1 MASGKELR
9 RRITS
14 IKSTQQI
21 TRAMKMVSAA
31 KLRRAQD
38 AITAARPYAIGVRK
52 VVTQLTKDASLSE
65 EHPLLELRDEKKSV
79 LTVLFTSDR
88 GLCGGFNSNLNKK
101 ALANAKED
109 AFKFEKFQFACVGK
123 KGNEFLKLRGL
134 DVYTHYEDFQKNA
147 DLAKISALGEEL
159 TQLYL
164 DGDFD
169 EVRIIFSEFK
179 SALSQIPRQQ
189 ALLPISTDALEDVG
203 EGVGEDA
210 SKEFADFTFEPSK
223 EGILAS
229 LLPHYIKISLYR
241 ALLESTASEHGA
253 RMAAMD
259 SATSNAG
266 DVIRKLTL
274 QYNNVRQAGITKEL
288 LEITSGA
295 EAL

>member
-1 MASGKELR
+1 MSSGKELR

-14 IKSTQQI
+14 VKSTQQI

-38 AITAARPYAIGVRK
+38 AITAARPYAIGVKK
-52 VVTQLTKDASLSE
+52 VVSELTKDASLSE
-65 EHPLLELRDEKKSV
+65 EHPLLEARDETKNV

-101 ALANAKED
+101 ALASAKEE
-109 AFKFEKFQFACVGK
+109 AGKFEKFQFACIGK
-123 KGNEFLKLRGL
+123 KGNEFLKLRGQ
-134 DVYTHYEDFQKNA
+134 DIYKHYEEFQKSA
-147 DLAKISALGEEL
+147 DFAKISVLAEEL

-164 DGDFD
+164 DGEFD
-169 EVRIIFSEFK
+169 EIRIIFSEFK
-179 SALSQIPRQQ
+179 SALSQVPQIQK
-189 ALLPISTDALEDVG
+189 LLPISTDGLEDAG
-203 EGVGEDA
+203 E
-210 SKEFADFTFEPSK
+210 EFADFTFEPSK
-223 EGILAS
+223 EGILAN
-229 LLPHYIKISLYR
+229 LLPRYVKISLYR

-274 QYNNVRQAGITKEL
+274 KYNNVRQAGITKEL